1 MVYEATDQTFDEL
14 LQTDYA
20 AVDFYGTHC
29 GPCKMLEPIYNEMS
43 NDYAML
49 RFIKVNIDH
58 CPKLKERF
66 QIYAVPTL
74 KYFRNGKLFY
84 EGKHHG
90 DRSVMDSE
98 LAKLLYD

>member
-14 LQTDYA
+14 IQGSYV

-29 GPCKMLEPIYNEMS
+29 GPCRALAPIYNEMS
-43 NDYAML
+43 NDLAML
-49 RFIKVNIDH
+49 RFVKVNVDH
-58 CPKLKERF
+58 CPELKKRF

-74 KYFRNGKLFY
+74 KYFRDSKLFY

-90 DRSVMDSE
+90 DRAVMDRE
-98 LAKLLYD
+98 IAKLLYD

>member
-14 LQTDYA
+14 IQGSYV

-29 GPCKMLEPIYNEMS
+29 GPCRALEPIYNEMS
-43 NDYAML
+43 NDLAML
-49 RFIKVNIDH
+49 RFVKVNVDQ
-58 CPKLKERF
+58 CPELQKRF

-74 KYFRNGKLFY
+74 KYFRDGKLFY

-90 DRSVMDSE
+90 DRAIMDRE
-98 LAKLLYD
+98 IAKLLYD

>member
-1 MVYEATDQTFDEL
+1 MVYEATDKTFDEL
-14 LQTDYA
+14 IQADYA

-43 NDYAML
+43 NDMPL
-49 RFIKVNIDH
+49 IRFVKVNVDN
-58 CPKLKERF
+58 CPELQERYH
-66 QIYAVPTL
+66 IRAVPTL

-90 DRSVMDSE
+90 ERAVMNAE
-98 LAKLLYD
+98 IAKLLYD